1 MAYKSDR
8 APMSKL
14 EYAQTAAAA
23 LSYLILNQQDSVGL
37 VTFDDEIPPWS
48 APAAILRI

>member
-8 APMSKL
+8 AAMSKL
-14 EYAQTAAAA
+14 EYAQSAAAA

-37 VTFDDEIPPWS
+37 LLSTKNSSPLFAGRQS
-48 APAAILRI
+48 FAS